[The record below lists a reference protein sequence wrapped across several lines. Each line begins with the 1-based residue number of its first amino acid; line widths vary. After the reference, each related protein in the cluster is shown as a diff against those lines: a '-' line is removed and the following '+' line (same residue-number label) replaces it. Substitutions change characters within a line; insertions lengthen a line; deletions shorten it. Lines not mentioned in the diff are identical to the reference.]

1 MDILERIVKQQQQD
15 LVRRKQSFPESYW
28 EAAPLF
34 NRPCISLKQAL
45 ESSESGI
52 IAEFKRRSPSKPSIN
67 FKAQVSDV
75 ASGYQA
81 AGISGMSVLT
91 NGPFFGGS
99 LEDLSQARAAT
110 AMPLLRKEFVI
121 DPYQITEA
129 KAHGADVILLIAACL
144 PADRLQMLAK
154 KTKSLGMEVL
164 LEVHNAQELQD
175 NLIPEVD
182 LIGVNNR
189 NLKTFT
195 VDVQTSLDLL
205 KQIPASYCPIS
216 ESGLSDPQTV
226 AMLRKAGFKGFLMGE
241 HFMRGENPGAAAVD
255 FVNALKDAN
264 DEN

>member
-1 MDILERIVKQQQQD
+1 MDILERIIAQQAQD
-15 LVRRKQSFPESYW
+15 LIRRKQSFPESYW
-28 EAAPLF
+28 ESAPLF
-34 NRPCISLKQAL
+34 NRPCISLKKAL
-45 ESSESGI
+45 NESSTGI

-67 FKAQVSDV
+67 FKAQVSEV

-99 LEDLSQARAAT
+99 LEDLSQARASAN
-110 AMPLLRKEFVI
+110 MPLLRKEFVI

-144 PADRLQMLAK
+144 EPARLRMLAK

-164 LEVHNAQELQD
+164 LEVHNEAELQA

-205 KQIPASYCPIS
+205 QQIPQEFTPIS

-226 AMLRKAGFKGFLMGE
+226 AMLRQAGFNGFLMGE
-241 HFMRGENPGAAAVD
+241 HFMRSENPGEAAAA
-255 FVNALKDAN
+255 FVNVLKEQHNED
-264 DEN
+264 

>member
-1 MDILERIVKQQQQD
+1 MDILERIVIQQQAD
-15 LVRRKQSFPESYW
+15 LQRRKMSFPESYW
-28 EAAPLF
+28 EKAPLF
-34 NRPCISLKQAL
+34 NRPVVSLKNAL
-45 ESSESGI
+45 EKSETGV

-75 ASGYQA
+75 AAGYQS

-99 LEDLSQARAAT
+99 LEDLSQARAST
-110 AMPLLRKEFVI
+110 RMPLLRKEFVI

-164 LEVHNAQELQD
+164 LEVHNEEELKA

-189 NLKTFT
+189 NLKTFF

-205 KQIPASYCPIS
+205 LQIPEEYVPIS
-216 ESGLSDPQTV
+216 ESGLSDPKTV
-226 AMLRKAGFKGFLMGE
+226 KMLRTAGFKGFLMGE
-241 HFMRGENPGAAAVD
+241 HFMKTENPGFAATD
-255 FVNALKDAN
+255 FIQSLKR
-264 DEN
+264 

>member
-1 MDILERIVKQQQQD
+1 MDILERIVIQQQKD
-15 LVRRKQSFPESYW
+15 LELRKKSLPESYW
-28 EAAPLF
+28 EKAPLF
-34 NRPCISLKQAL
+34 NLPAKSLKEAL
-45 ESSESGI
+45 SSSSTGI

-67 FKAQVSDV
+67 FKAQVSEV
-75 ASGYQA
+75 ARGYQQ

-99 LEDLSQARAAT
+99 LEDLTQARAST
-110 AMPLLRKEFVI
+110 RIPILRKEFII

-164 LEVHNAQELQD
+164 LEVHNEEELQA
-175 NLIPEVD
+175 NMIPEVD

-189 NLKTFT
+189 NLKSFM

-205 KQIPASYCPIS
+205 PQIPQEYTPIS
-216 ESGLSDPQTV
+216 ESGLSDPKTV
-226 AMLRKAGFKGFLMGE
+226 KMLSDAGFKGFLMGE
-241 HFMRGENPGAAAVD
+241 HFMRSEDPGRSAAN
-255 FVNALKDAN
+255 FVKELKTL
-264 DEN
+264 

>member
-1 MDILERIVKQQQQD
+1 MDILERIVAQQAQD
-15 LVRRKQSFPESYW
+15 LIRRKQSFPESYW
-28 EAAPLF
+28 ESAPLF
-34 NRPCISLKQAL
+34 NRPCISLKSAL
-45 ESSESGI
+45 NESSTGI

-67 FKAQVSDV
+67 FKAQVSEV
-75 ASGYQA
+75 ASEYQA

-99 LEDLSQARAAT
+99 LEDLSQARASAN
-110 AMPLLRKEFVI
+110 MPLLRKEFVI

-144 PADRLQMLAK
+144 EPARLRMLAK

-164 LEVHNAQELQD
+164 LEVHNEAELQA

-195 VDVQTSLDLL
+195 VNVQTSLDLL
-205 KQIPASYCPIS
+205 QQIPQEFTPIS
-216 ESGLSDPQTV
+216 ESGLSDPKTV
-226 AMLRKAGFKGFLMGE
+226 AMLGQAGFKGFLMGE
-241 HFMRGENPGAAAVD
+241 HFMRSENPGEAAAA
-255 FVNALKDAN
+255 FVNALKNQRNED
-264 DEN
+264 